1 MVPEII
7 PFVKDFK
14 NATSLCSK
22 RSIQVIL
29 LRKHVSMPMKFLNLN
44 LLLILTTFSKRNWI
58 SLGITLTTRTQ
69 LRLYKKEKFCDTLHG
84 QGKCRAY
91 QKLCYV
97 CNKKNHFKVCCQCVR
112 KKVHEMEKDE
122 SDESPTR
129 AIMNFLFKLL
139 ISRTLYILTKSRI
152 KNLINNSVGQ

>member
-1 MVPEII
+1 MAKANVELI
-7 PFVKDFK
+7 K
-14 NATSLCSK
+14 N
-22 RSIQVIL
+22 
-29 LRKHVSMPMKFLNLN
+29 
-44 LLLILTTFSKRNWI
+44 
-58 SLGITLTTRTQ
+58 
-69 LRLYKKEKFCDTLHG
+69 
-84 QGKCRAY
+84 
-91 QKLCYV
+91 CYV

-139 ISRTLYILTKSRI
+139 ISRTLHILTKSRI